1 MALVINTNLSSLKA
15 QINLDKTQLSLSTSL
30 QRISTGL
37 RINSPKDDAAGLAV
51 SQRLSSQIGRLK
63 AAVKNANDGV
73 AFIQSAD
80 SALRGIVAKL
90 EEIQGLASEAV
101 NGSIDA
107 TVRGVLQKQVI
118 AANETIG
125 QLADQAKFKGQK
137 VLTGKIVNAEFQ
149 VGLLADESIRVTMP
163 RIIAE
168 NLGNYSIRSDNT
180 RDFAIGAARIGD
192 EQGVAQRNFTQQQTL
207 TIRGFSSSQAGSQ
220 VAVEEGETAK
230 SIAEKINA
238 TEPLTG
244 VSAVASSYLTMEDIY
259 DTASAGIQKIS
270 FRLYGVNEKDLN
282 ADDPTASAE
291 SISALVKDGTE
302 ESLQDLVSVINAKT
316 STTGI
321 RAKAFT
327 EVIDGQNKIKIAL
340 SNGGSD
346 ISIEGFRNDLE
357 GTTARVGVAEMIV
370 RGFAGTDGAILG
382 AGTAQDSVT
391 VGGTVALNSARTFTA
406 TSNVDE
412 TSSLF
417 FSGVDEI
424 PQTAKFDSLASAD
437 LSTDESA
444 KKTLLSA
451 ASALD
456 FISSLQGEFGA
467 IQSRF
472 EATILNIVATQE
484 NTEAAKSRILDA
496 DFAQETANLTR
507 AQVLQQAGIAILAQ
521 ANSTPQAVLAL
532 LRT

>member
-1 MALVINTNLSSLKA
+1 MALVINTNLSSIKA
-15 QINLDKTQLSLSTSL
+15 QMNLDKTQLSLSTSL

-51 SQRLSSQIGRLK
+51 SQRLGSQIVRLK
-63 AAVKNANDGV
+63 AAARNANDGV

-107 TVRGVLQKQVI
+107 TARGVLQKQII

-125 QLADQAKFKGQK
+125 QLADQAKYKGQK
-137 VLTGKIVNAEFQ
+137 VLTGKVVNAEFQ

-163 RIIAE
+163 EIIAQ
-168 NLGNYSIRSDNT
+168 NLGNYSIKSDNT
-180 RDFAIGAARIGD
+180 RELAIGAARFGD
-192 EQGVAQRNFTQQQTL
+192 EQGSAPGNLAQQQTL
-207 TIRGFSSSQAGSQ
+207 TIRGFSSAQSGSQ
-220 VAVEEGETAK
+220 IAVEEGETAK

-244 VSAVASSYLTMEDIY
+244 VSAVATTFLTLEDVY
-259 DTASAGIQKIS
+259 DVASAGVQKIS
-270 FRLYGVNEKDLN
+270 FRLYGANEKNLG
-282 ADDPTASAE
+282 ADDPTASAQ
-291 SISALVKDGTE
+291 SISALVSNGTE
-302 ESLQDLVSVINAKT
+302 GALQDLVSAINSKT
-316 STTGI
+316 TTTGI

-327 EVIDGQNKIKIAL
+327 EVVDGQNKVGIAL

-357 GTTARVGVAEMIV
+357 GTTPRVGIAEITV
-370 RGFAGTDGAILG
+370 RGFK
-382 AGTAQDSVT
+382 GTAEVRLASESARDSAT
-391 VGGTVALNSARTFTA
+391 VGGIVTLNSARTFTA
-406 TSNVDE
+406 ASDVE
-412 TSSLF
+412 EAASLF
-417 FSGVDEI
+417 FSGANEI
-424 PQTAKFDSLASAD
+424 PQTPKFDALSSAD

-444 KKTLLSA
+444 KQTLLSA

-472 EATILNIVATQE
+472 DATIANIVATQE